1 MLKQSYFRLSLHRI
15 IASFLMETKKTIALI
30 YKLIVLCLS
39 MKMQAQSPQ
48 VLRMD
53 SIADVFIADQ
63 KYDQALTTLYRELEV
78 LESAHP
84 DSMYIAALI
93 KISQCYEKQ
102 GIPMKAIEQTKRAL
116 DLYGESHPT
125 DDIVK
130 AQLYDCLSLYY
141 HSMRNFPEAYRW
153 SCRAVALFDQLPCR
167 TDHRIDAFCHAST
180 VAVSY
185 SYFDEA
191 IKWQAKAAELG
202 KNTYGGHSDEYLA
215 LLGDL
220 KRRYMA
226 AKDNKHADEL
236 ATLHLK
242 LTREVRDGFLPPP
255 ADLSTPAKCRRHN
268 RDALMCSRWLLKH
281 RLTADSM
288 SQAIRY
294 VIQYC
299 KQTPDVTFYFGPVEK
314 KWTKHANR
322 GYLVAYMAASAEYAL
337 THQDDLR
344 WSLEQYKYAI
354 KRLID
359 YYEENKKQTG
369 SVWTFEN
376 YINLRNKH
384 PMLLEQRLEKDFE
397 DYKTYMRNN
406 KGGSI
411 DVDNLKILGVFN

>member
-1 MLKQSYFRLSLHRI
+1 MKMKKFLVLFHILIGLSL
-15 IASFLMETKKTIALI
+15 SFQTK
-30 YKLIVLCLS
+30 
-39 MKMQAQSPQ
+39 AQSPQ
-48 VLRMD
+48 AVRLD
-53 SIADVFIADQ
+53 SIADVFMADA
-63 KYDQALTTLYRELEV
+63 KYDQALATLYRELEV

-84 DSMYIAALI
+84 DSLYIAALI

-116 DLYGESHPT
+116 DLYGETHSA

-130 AQLYDCLSLYY
+130 ARLYDCLSLYY

-167 TDHRIDAFCHAST
+167 TDHRIEAYCHASI

-202 KNTYGGHSDEYLA
+202 KKTYGGHSDEYLT

-236 ATLHLK
+236 AALHLK
-242 LTREVRDGFLPPP
+242 LTREVRDGFLPPT

-288 SQAIRY
+288 TQAIRY

-314 KWTKHANR
+314 KWTKRANR

-344 WSLEQYKYAI
+344 WSLEQYKFAI

-384 PMLLEQRLEKDFE
+384 PMLLDQRIEQDFE
-397 DYKTYMRNN
+397 DYKAYMRNN

-411 DVDNLKILGVFN
+411 DVDNLKILQVLD